1 MNNIEVQFYGT
12 DLMVIYC
19 NGYDEIIDLLKHLN
33 NGVTSLSTV
42 LQLLELDP
50 TMFDDML
57 SLPASN
63 YFILPTN
70 AKDIKITTFNNTINN
85 RGFCY
90 KVVLPEFMPV
100 VLPDIKK
107 EANI

>member
-1 MNNIEVQFYGT
+1 MNNLEVQFYGT
-12 DLMVIYC
+12 DSMVIYC
-19 NGYDEIIDLLKHLN
+19 NGYDEIMDLLKHLN

-90 KVVLPEFMPV
+90 KVVFPEFMPV
-100 VLPDIKK
+100 VLPDIQTK
-107 EANI
+107 EVV